1 MHIRQIFKEHET
13 TFSFEFFPP
22 RTPESA
28 ETLRQTIEQLTLL
41 MPSYVSVKNVLRP
54 PLYSFGIHSGP
65 VILNP
70 N

>member
-28 ETLRQTIEQLTLL
+28 ET
-41 MPSYVSVKNVLRP
+41 
-54 PLYSFGIHSGP
+54 
-65 VILNP
+65 
-70 N
+70 